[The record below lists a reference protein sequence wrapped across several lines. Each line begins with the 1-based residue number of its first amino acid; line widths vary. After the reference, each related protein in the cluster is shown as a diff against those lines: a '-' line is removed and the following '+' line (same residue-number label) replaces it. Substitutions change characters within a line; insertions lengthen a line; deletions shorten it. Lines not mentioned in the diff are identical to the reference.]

1 LSRKQKTKE
10 NNMVVITSQ
19 EIALFRSELATY
31 PQALKALDEIEDCEG
46 NIEDAAISL
55 AIQAGQE
62 PNISENWLDGLAK
75 RCRVAIC
82 KSEAK
87 QELID
92 GRLNAAFGDLVV
104 AKVCPEI
111 LITAVIIY
119 VFKTGVNEFCEP
131 LDYKL

>member
-1 LSRKQKTKE
+1 
-10 NNMVVITSQ
+10 MVVITSQ
-19 EIALFRSELATY
+19 EIALFRSELAAY

-82 KSEAK
+82 KSEFK
-87 QELID
+87 EDLID
-92 GRLNAAFGDLVV
+92 GRLNATFGDLVA

-111 LITAVIIY
+111 LVATVIIY

>member
-1 LSRKQKTKE
+1 MPYFAPNPE
-10 NNMVVITSQ
+10 
-19 EIALFRSELATY
+19 
-31 PQALKALDEIEDCEG
+31 ALKALDEIEDCEG

-82 KSEAK
+82 KSELKAD
-87 QELID
+87 LTN
-92 GRLNAAFGDLVV
+92 GGLNAAFGDLVA

>member
-1 LSRKQKTKE
+1 
-10 NNMVVITSQ
+10 MVVITSQ
-19 EIALFRSELATY
+19 EIALFRSELAAY
-31 PQALKALDEIEDCEG
+31 PSALKALDEIEDCEG

-82 KSEAK
+82 KSELKADLK
-87 QELID
+87 N
-92 GRLNAAFGDLVV
+92 GGLNAAFGDLVA

-131 LDYKL
+131 LEYKL

>member
-1 LSRKQKTKE
+1 
-10 NNMVVITSQ
+10 MVVITSQ
-19 EIALFRSELATY
+19 EIALFRSELAAY

-46 NIEDAAISL
+46 DIEDAAISL

-82 KSEAK
+82 KSEFK
-87 QELID
+87 EDLIN
-92 GRLNAAFGDLVV
+92 GRLNGTFGDLVA

-111 LITAVIIY
+111 LVATVIIY

>member
-1 LSRKQKTKE
+1 
-10 NNMVVITSQ
+10 MVVITSQ
-19 EIALFRSELATY
+19 EIALFRSELAAY
-31 PQALKALDEIEDCEG
+31 SQALKALDEIEDCEG

-82 KSEAK
+82 KSEIK
-87 QELID
+87 EELIN
-92 GRLNAAFGDLVV
+92 GRLNAAFGDLLE
-104 AKVCPEI
+104 AKVCPDI

>member
-1 LSRKQKTKE
+1 
-10 NNMVVITSQ
+10 MVIITSQ
-19 EIALFRSELATY
+19 EIALFRSELAAY
-31 PQALKALDEIEDCEG
+31 PEALTALDEIEDCEG
-46 NIEDAAISL
+46 DIEDAAISL

-82 KSEAK
+82 KSELKAD
-87 QELID
+87 LTH
-92 GRLNAAFGDLVV
+92 GRLNTAFADLVA

-111 LITAVIIY
+111 LITPVIIY
-119 VFKTGVNEFCEP
+119 IYKTGVNEFCEP

>member
-1 LSRKQKTKE
+1 
-10 NNMVVITSQ
+10 MVVITSQ
-19 EIALFRSELATY
+19 EIALFRSELAAY
-31 PQALKALDEIEDCEG
+31 FQALKALDEIEDCEG

-82 KSEAK
+82 KSEIK
-87 QELID
+87 EELIN
-92 GRLNAAFGDLVV
+92 GRLNAAFGDLLA
-104 AKVCPEI
+104 AKVCPDI

>member
-1 LSRKQKTKE
+1 
-10 NNMVVITSQ
+10 MVIITSQ
-19 EIALFRSELATY
+19 QIAQFRSQLAEH
-31 PQALKALDEIEDCEG
+31 PEALKALDAIEDCEG

-82 KSEAK
+82 KSEVK
-87 QELID
+87 EELTN
-92 GRLNAAFGDLVV
+92 GELNAAFRDLAA
-104 AKVCPEI
+104 AKICPDI
-111 LITAVIIY
+111 LVTSVIIY

-131 LDYKL
+131 LEYKL

>member
-1 LSRKQKTKE
+1 
-10 NNMVVITSQ
+10 MVVITSQ
-19 EIALFRSELATY
+19 QIAQFRSQLAEY
-31 PQALKALDEIEDCEG
+31 PEALKALDAIEDCEG

-82 KSEAK
+82 KSEIK
-87 QELID
+87 EELTN
-92 GRLNAAFGDLVV
+92 GRLNAAFGDLVA

-119 VFKTGVNEFCEP
+119 VFKTGVDDFCEP
-131 LDYKL
+131 LEYKL

>member
-1 LSRKQKTKE
+1 
-10 NNMVVITSQ
+10 MVVITSQ
-19 EIALFRSELATY
+19 EIALFRSELAAY
-31 PQALKALDEIEDCEG
+31 SQALKALDEIEDCEG

-75 RCRVAIC
+75 RCCVAIC
-82 KSEAK
+82 KSEIK
-87 QELID
+87 EELIN
-92 GRLNAAFGDLVV
+92 GRLNAAFGDLLA
-104 AKVCPEI
+104 AKVCPDI

-131 LDYKL
+131 LEYKL

>member
-1 LSRKQKTKE
+1 
-10 NNMVVITSQ
+10 MVIITSQ
-19 EIALFRSELATY
+19 QIAQFRSQLAEY
-31 PQALKALDEIEDCEG
+31 PEALKALDAIEDCEG

-82 KSEAK
+82 KSEVK
-87 QELID
+87 EELTN
-92 GRLNAAFGDLVV
+92 GELNAAFRDLVA
-104 AKVCPEI
+104 AKICPEI
-111 LITAVIIY
+111 LVASVIIY

-131 LDYKL
+131 LEYQL

>member
-1 LSRKQKTKE
+1 ML
-10 NNMVVITSQ
+10 VITSQ
-19 EIALFRSELATY
+19 EIALFRSELAAY
-31 PQALKALDEIEDCEG
+31 PEALKALDEIEDCEG

-82 KSEAK
+82 KSELKAD
-87 QELID
+87 LTN
-92 GRLNAAFGDLVV
+92 GRLNATFGDLVA
-104 AKVCPEI
+104 AKVCPES
-111 LITAVIIY
+111 LITPVIIY
-119 VFKTGVNEFCEP
+119 VYKTGVNDFCEP

>member
-1 LSRKQKTKE
+1 
-10 NNMVVITSQ
+10 MVVITSQ
-19 EIALFRSELATY
+19 EIALFRSELAAY

-46 NIEDAAISL
+46 DIEDAAISL

-82 KSEAK
+82 QSEFKAD
-87 QELID
+87 LID
-92 GRLNAAFGDLVV
+92 GRLNATFGDLVA

-111 LITAVIIY
+111 LVATVIIY

>member
-1 LSRKQKTKE
+1 
-10 NNMVVITSQ
+10 MIVITSQ
-19 EIALFRSELATY
+19 EIALFRSELAAYTE
-31 PQALKALDEIEDCEG
+31 ALKALDEIEDCEG

-82 KSEAK
+82 KSEIK
-87 QELID
+87 EELTN
-92 GRLNAAFGDLVV
+92 GRLNAAFGDLV
-104 AKVCPEI
+104 AASICPEI

-119 VFKTGVNEFCEP
+119 VFKSGVNEFCEP
-131 LDYKL
+131 LEYKL

>member
-1 LSRKQKTKE
+1 
-10 NNMVVITSQ
+10 MMIITSQ
-19 EIALFRSELATY
+19 QIAQFRSQLAEY
-31 PQALKALDEIEDCEG
+31 PEALKALDAIEDCEG

-82 KSEAK
+82 KSEVK
-87 QELID
+87 EELKN
-92 GRLNAAFGDLVV
+92 GQLNAAFRDLVG
-104 AKVCPEI
+104 AKICPDI
-111 LITAVIIY
+111 LVTSVIIY

-131 LDYKL
+131 LEYKL

>member
-1 LSRKQKTKE
+1 
-10 NNMVVITSQ
+10 MVVITSQ
-19 EIALFRSELATY
+19 EIALFRSELAAY
-31 PQALKALDEIEDCEG
+31 SQALKALDEIEDCEG

-82 KSEAK
+82 KSEIK
-87 QELID
+87 EELIN
-92 GRLNAAFGDLVV
+92 GRLNAAFGDLLA
-104 AKVCPEI
+104 AKVCPDI

>member
-1 LSRKQKTKE
+1 
-10 NNMVVITSQ
+10 MVVITSQ
-19 EIALFRSELATY
+19 EIALFRSELAAY

-82 KSEAK
+82 KL
-87 QELID
+87 ELKAD
-92 GRLNAAFGDLVV
+92 LTNGRLNAAFGDLVA

-111 LITAVIIY
+111 LITPVIIY
-119 VFKTGVNEFCEP
+119 VYKTGVDDFCEP
-131 LDYKL
+131 LDYQL